1 MRSSYT
7 KDMDKYREKSIN
19 KKDCTAQIESNR
31 MCWKLNLINALMIL
45 KLSSISRPFSKRL
58 GGSWKHLLR
67 VPLKMLSPE
76 AVLQRISSLSIP
88 LQSSPTVVVKQSSK
102 V

>member
-7 KDMDKYREKSIN
+7 KDMDKYRKKKSIN
-19 KKDCTAQIESNR
+19 KKDCTAQIESNK
-31 MCWKLNLINALMIL
+31 MLWKLNLINALMIL

-67 VPLKMLSPE
+67 VPAIL
-76 AVLQRISSLSIP
+76 
-88 LQSSPTVVVKQSSK
+88 
-102 V
+102 